1 MFELPNDYMNWFST
15 SWFSPT
21 TLKGFHW
28 DNFLFLYLIPIIPF
42 LLFFRWGLYYK
53 FRQKFDIALLS
64 KDLYQNNFIGILRFT
79 PYIFMVLFECM
90 ILLAL
95 ARPQKIHD
103 QIEQWS
109 EGIDI
114 LLLMDVSE
122 SMLLEDFKP
131 NRLEASKNVAQEFVK
146 GRQHDKIG
154 LIIFSGD
161 ALSLSPLT
169 SDYRL
174 LNSFINNVKQ
184 DIIPSGGTAIGNAI
198 GVGINRLRES
208 NNKSKVMI
216 LLSDGDNTAGN
227 LDPLMAAKI
236 AYAYNIR
243 IYTIGIGKD
252 GLIPYGKTNIES
264 SLNEATLR
272 KIAETS
278 EGKYY
283 RASDMHGLKEIF
295 QLIDKYEKAEI
306 KETKFQDTDDYYQ
319 IYLIWG
325 IIFFLCWLFLKN
337 TFLSNA
343 LED

>member
-1 MFELPNDYMNWFST
+1 
-15 SWFSPT
+15 
-21 TLKGFHW
+21 
-28 DNFLFLYLIPIIPF
+28 
-42 LLFFRWGLYYK
+42 
-53 FRQKFDIALLS
+53 
-64 KDLYQNNFIGILRFT
+64 
-79 PYIFMVLFECM
+79 M
-90 ILLAL
+90 ILIAL

-114 LLLMDVSE
+114 LLLIDVSE
-122 SMLLEDFKP
+122 SMLLEDFTP

-146 GRQHDKIG
+146 GRHHDKIG
-154 LIIFSGD
+154 LVIFSGD

-169 SDYRL
+169 SDYGL
-174 LNSFINNVKQ
+174 LNSFIKDVKQ
-184 DIIPSGGTAIGNAI
+184 ALIPSGGTAIGNAI

-216 LLSDGDNTAGN
+216 LLSDGDNTSGQ
-227 LDPLMAAKI
+227 LDPLLAAKL
-236 AYAYNIR
+236 AYAYNIK

-252 GLIPYGKTNIES
+252 GLVPYGKTNVES

-283 RASDMHGLKEIF
+283 RASDMNGLKEIF

-325 IIFFLCWLFLKN
+325 ILFFLCWLFLKN